1 MTLLIAGIGLFVYMT
16 FAFCLALYQRD
27 NGVADIAYGCGFILL
42 AWVSWTGGMH
52 SLAGAL
58 LSIFVTVWGLR
69 LAVRIYAK
77 NWNKPEDFRYKA
89 MRDRWGKNVVV
100 RSFFTIFM
108 LQGALIFIIA
118 LPVMLT
124 NVYATA
130 PGLSLL
136 SWLGSIIWAKG
147 FLFETVGDYQLDMF
161 RKNPLNKGH
170 IMNTGLWYFTRHPN
184 YFGESLMWWGIALV
198 AYSQLTLVWGYA
210 LALVV
215 VISPITITYLLLKV
229 SGIPL
234 LEAHFSGEE
243 WEGYKKRTNSF
254 IPWFPKK
261 LDNR

>member
-170 IMNTGLWYFTRHPN
+170 TMNTGLWYFTRHPN
-184 YFGESLMWWGIALV
+184 YFGEVTMWWGIWL
-198 AYSQLTLVWGYA
+198 
-210 LALVV
+210 LALSVPYGFLS
-215 VISPITITYLLLKV
+215 IIGPIAITILILKV
-229 SGIPL
+229 SGIPM
-234 LEAHFSGEE
+234 LEKKMLENPEFAE
-243 WEGYKKRTNSF
+243 YKRRTSIF
-254 IPWFPKK
+254 VPWFRKSM
-261 LDNR
+261 